1 MEIKKKLIMSF
12 KTLSNKKISIS
23 VDDPRENLT
32 ESEIKTAMTT
42 ILSKNIFKVNGE
54 DLNSLVE
61 AKVVETGTTEYDL
74 VL

>member
-1 MEIKKKLIMSF
+1 MEITKKLLMSF
-12 KTLSNKKISIS
+12 MTTSGKKVSIS

-42 ILSKNIFKVNGE
+42 ILSKNIFKPGGE
-54 DLNSLVE
+54 NFASLVE
-61 AKVVETGTTEYDL
+61 AKVVETGTTEYDF